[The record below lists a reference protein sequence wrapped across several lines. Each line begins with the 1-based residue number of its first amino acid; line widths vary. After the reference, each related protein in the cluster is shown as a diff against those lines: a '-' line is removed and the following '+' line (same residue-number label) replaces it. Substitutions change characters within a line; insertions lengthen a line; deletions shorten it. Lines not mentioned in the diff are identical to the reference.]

1 MVRNKRVTKKQLEK
15 IGITNVT
22 EDGRIFVGD
31 KEVKHRVRQSPY
43 KYKESVKY
51 YYVAIYLNHDNNRN
65 NYFQC
70 GVSRVVYAWFNGEVK
85 KGYDID
91 HIDNDPSNNCIHN
104 LKQITRLQNNRKK
117 KISRNQYTY
126 NLTDEEILE
135 KRKSK
140 KTYYNRKTHKVCKK
154 K

>member
-1 MVRNKRVTKKQLEK
+1 MVRNKRITRKQLEK

-22 EDGRIFVGD
+22 EDGRIFRGD
-31 KEVKHRVRQSPY
+31 SELKQYVRQSPY
-43 KYKESVKY
+43 KYKEPAKY
-51 YYVAIYLNHDNNRN
+51 YYVAIYLNHDNNKN
-65 NYFQC
+65 HYIQC

-91 HIDNDPSNNCIHN
+91 HIDNDTSNNSIHN

-140 KTYYNRKTHKVCKK
+140 KLYYNRKTHKVCKK